1 MAYNDF
7 QSKNRDNA
15 VRDAAGRAEGK
26 KYQFA
31 FFFLSLSN
39 PGRKRWFDFVSGRAS
54 GRWRT
59 LTIGFWSHG
68 LIQTDEKY
76 QKIRA
81 PI

>member
-31 FFFLSLSN
+31 FFFCPSL
-39 PGRKRWFDFVSGRAS
+39 
-54 GRWRT
+54 
-59 LTIGFWSHG
+59 
-68 LIQTDEKY
+68 
-76 QKIRA
+76 IRGERGGSILCQGERPA
-81 PI
+81 GGGP